1 MTYYKVVLSGENI
14 FFENYSEDPD
24 PVIGFISCKFIN
36 AETEELA
43 VAMAKRD
50 LLVHWNQSFNLD
62 RKLGM
67 PKVGVEHV
75 AEMRGWL
82 KPKTIHDYYWFTD
95 DSHKQL
101 QLEKFTQ
108 PPRKW
113 FWRSEKQATKTDI
126 TAAQSDLHSDPHSDN
141 NNDSNGLNNH

>member
-14 FFENYSEDPD
+14 FFENYSDTPE

-36 AETEELA
+36 ADNEELA
-43 VAMAKRD
+43 VATAKRD

-67 PKVGVEHV
+67 PKLTVEHI
-75 AEMRGWL
+75 AEIRGWF
-82 KPKTIHDYYWFTD
+82 KPKSIHDYYWFTD
-95 DSHKQL
+95 NHHKQL

-113 FWRSEKQATKTDI
+113 FWRNEKKAHHPEINAVQLEEQHNNTINTD
-126 TAAQSDLHSDPHSDN
+126 SDN
-141 NNDSNGLNNH
+141 SINDK

>member
-36 AETEELA
+36 ADTEELA
-43 VAMAKRD
+43 IATAKRD

-67 PKVGVEHV
+67 PKIGVEHV
-75 AEMRGWL
+75 AEVRGWF
-82 KPKTIHDYYWFTD
+82 KPKSVHDYYWFTD
-95 DSHKQL
+95 DGHKQAQL
-101 QLEKFTQ
+101 QKFTQ
-108 PPRKW
+108 APRKW
-113 FWRSEKQATKTDI
+113 FWRSEKEVTKTE
-126 TAAQSDLHSDPHSDN
+126 AATTPLDNQSDNSGN
-141 NNDSNGLNNH
+141 NSSSLNH